1 MFGVSRAARLGLGMA
16 AAAALLSG
24 CGFRLGSKTVD
35 PNGAAAQV
43 KAAQLRVED
52 DAWALRSI
60 FFRPDFGPEWREIRS
75 AGGQPTMG
83 LPFLDCL
90 QAANG
95 APIEKTTIS
104 ANEGSPRFTR
114 DNGAFAASNALVL
127 STTAEADKLYKL
139 AVTPQFTAC
148 VAKNTVDFKAQTPTG
163 DQTTSPL
170 TAPNHGDASTAT
182 RVNLNYTV
190 NGTDV
195 PFVADFMVVK
205 LNRALLALWFTNP
218 HEAVVAADRDNVVDA
233 LAQRLSAL
241 PAT

>member
-1 MFGVSRAARLGLGMA
+1 MFAVSRAARLGLGVTVA
-16 AAAALLSG
+16 AVLLSG
-24 CGFRLGSKTVD
+24 CGFRLGSKSVD
-35 PNGAAAQV
+35 PNGAADQV
-43 KAAQLRVED
+43 KQAQLRVED

-75 AGGQPTMG
+75 AAGQPTMG

-95 APIEKTTIS
+95 SPIDKAVIS

-127 STTAEADKLYKL
+127 TTTAEADKLYQV
-139 AVTPQFTAC
+139 AITPQFTAC
-148 VAKNTVDFKAQTPTG
+148 VAKNTIDFKAQTPTG
-163 DQTTSPL
+163 DQTTLPL
-170 TAPNHGDASTAT
+170 TAPSHGDASTAT
-182 RVNLNYTV
+182 RVNLTYTV
-190 NGTDV
+190 NGADV
-195 PFVADFMVVK
+195 PYVADFMVVK

-218 HEAVVAADRDNVVDA
+218 RDPVVTADRDNVVDA